1 MRFSLSFAGQMMLSG
16 DEVKEY
22 CAAAANAILSYE
34 DTRYRTTWTGVY
46 FTAGGRRIAALAF
59 YEDTLCL
66 FLAEKAE
73 NVSGARY
80 KGPGYVIRAA
90 V

>member
-59 YEDTLCL
+59 YEDTC
-66 FLAEKAE
+66 ACSWPKKPRMCP
-73 NVSGARY
+73 ARGIE
-80 KGPGYVIRAA
+80 GPGYVIRAA